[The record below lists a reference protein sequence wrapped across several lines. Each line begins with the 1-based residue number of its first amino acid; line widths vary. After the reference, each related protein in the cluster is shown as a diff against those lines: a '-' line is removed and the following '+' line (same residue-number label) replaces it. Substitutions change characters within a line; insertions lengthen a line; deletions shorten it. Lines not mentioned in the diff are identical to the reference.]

1 MASALWY
8 FKQIFTGRRLAIMS
22 DPRILLASDN
32 AALAVAVVRQ
42 CGASSIHGAIRSGDA
57 DTMSALLAGA
67 RRGDALLCVVDMAL
81 PETTVARLAAAAG
94 AAGVPWLAMGAA
106 YTPGLR
112 ETADR
117 LDAIDFVVADPEEP
131 ERVAAFACRLLKNR
145 LSRIL
150 VVEDSCFMRMH
161 LRGQLRR
168 YQFRVHTATGGD
180 MALRILEQ
188 RPDIAAVIM
197 DYEMPGQNGVELT
210 RAIRRRFRHRELC
223 LIGISGK
230 APRSISAEF
239 LKNGADD
246 YLHKPF
252 EREELYC
259 RVLHGVEAVERM
271 LEIKR
276 LERLR
281 RMFLSMLAHDLKS
294 PAGGIVGAANLI
306 LDGICG
312 QVGGEV
318 RELAAVISQAGRR
331 LCSLAANMQDL
342 TRLETGRLEP
352 VLTESRLETL
362 VMERVRLAE
371 ATASG
376 KGIGIEAELSC
387 LPLLSFD
394 PDLLARLLDNLLS
407 NAIKFSEPGSQ
418 IRVEVDATGQE
429 AVVRVRDQ
437 GPGILPE
444 ERARLFK
451 PFERL
456 SARPTAG
463 EKSLGLGLAI
473 AEGIALAHGGR
484 IWVESEPG
492 QGAAFCF
499 TLPMA
504 ATAADYSAVCSC
516 E

>member
-1 MASALWY
+1 
-8 FKQIFTGRRLAIMS
+8 MS

-32 AALAVAVVRQ
+32 AALAANLVGHCSA
-42 CGASSIHGAIRSGDA
+42 ASGLRAIRTDNSDA
-57 DTMSALLAGA
+57 ATAALAEAGA
-67 RRGDALLCVVDMAL
+67 QGIVLCVVDMAL
-81 PETTVARLAAAAG
+81 PQAEVERLAAAA
-94 AAGVPWLAMGAA
+94 VRHRIPWLAVGDR
-106 YTPGLR
+106 YTPDLR
-112 ETADR
+112 KRAET
-117 LDAIDFVVADPEEP
+117 LDAIDYVVADAEDSQA
-131 ERVAAFACRLLKNR
+131 VARFAERLLRNR
-145 LSRIL
+145 LVRIL
-150 VVEDSCFMRMH
+150 VVEDSAFMRAH
-161 LRGQLRR
+161 LRRQLRR
-168 YQFRVHTATGGD
+168 YQFRVHMAATPGMG
-180 MALRILEQ
+180 MRILEQ
-188 RPDIAAVIM
+188 RPDIMAVII
-197 DYEMPGQNGVELT
+197 DYDMPDQNGVELT
-210 RAIRRRFRHRELC
+210 RNIRRHFRHREIC

-239 LKNGADD
+239 LKNGGDD

-252 EREELYC
+252 EREELYS
-259 RVLHGVEAVERM
+259 RVLHGVVAVERM

-318 RELAAVISQAGRR
+318 REMAAVISQAGRR
-331 LCSLAANMQDL
+331 LCTLASNMQDL

-352 VLTESRLETL
+352 VLAPTCLDSLIL
-362 VMERVRLAE
+362 ERVRLAE

-376 KGIGIEAELSC
+376 KGIRLEIATRP
-387 LPLLSFD
+387 LPPMEID
-394 PDLLARLLDNLLS
+394 ADLVARLLDNVLS
-407 NAIKFSEPGSQ
+407 NAVKFSPMRSVV
-418 IRVEVDATGQE
+418 RVEMDAAAQE

-456 SARPTAG
+456 SAKPTAG

-473 AEGIALAHGGR
+473 AEGIVAAHGGR
-484 IWVESEPG
+484 IWVESLPG
-492 QGAAFCF
+492 QGASFCF
-499 TLPMA
+499 ALPLGNV
-504 ATAADYSAVCSC
+504 ADQSSVCIC

>member
-1 MASALWY
+1 
-8 FKQIFTGRRLAIMS
+8 MS

-32 AALAVAVVRQ
+32 PILASAVVRHCGSLSGLGAVQAKNPEDAVTLLSEGGRQGFLLCMVDLGMPGVAVEQLAAMAADQGTPWLAVADRYQ
-42 CGASSIHGAIRSGDA
+42 PAF
-57 DTMSALLAGA
+57 
-67 RRGDALLCVVDMAL
+67 
-81 PETTVARLAAAAG
+81 
-94 AAGVPWLAMGAA
+94 
-106 YTPGLR
+106 R
-112 ETADR
+112 EKAEA
-117 LDAIDFVVADPEEP
+117 LDAIDFVVADAEDPEG
-131 ERVAAFACRLLKNR
+131 VARFVDRLLKNR
-145 LSRIL
+145 CSRIL
-150 VVEDSCFMRMH
+150 VVEDSSFMRLF
-161 LRGQLRR
+161 LRRQLRR
-168 YQFRVHTATGGD
+168 YQFRVHMAGTAQ
-180 MALRILEQ
+180 MAMRILEQ
-188 RPDIAAVIM
+188 RPDVTAVII
-197 DYEMPGQNGVELT
+197 DYDMPGQNGVELT
-210 RAIRRRFRHRELC
+210 RSIRRRFRHREIC

-239 LKNGADD
+239 LKNGGDD

-306 LDGICG
+306 LDGVCG
-312 QVGGEV
+312 HVGGEV
-318 RELAAVISQAGRR
+318 REMAAVISQAGRR

-352 VLTESRLETL
+352 ELTMAHLDAL
-362 VMERVRLAE
+362 IMERVRLAM
-371 ATASG
+371 ATAAG
-376 KGIGIEAELSC
+376 KGIHLEMDVPK
-387 LPLLSFD
+387 LPVMPFD
-394 PDLLARLLDNLLS
+394 PDLVARLLDNLLS
-407 NAIKFSEPGSQ
+407 NAVKFSPPQSLVRVNLRHNGS
-418 IRVEVDATGQE
+418 EVI
-429 AVVRVRDQ
+429 VKVRDQ

-444 ERARLFK
+444 ERHRLFK

-473 AEGIALAHGGR
+473 AEGIVGAHGGR

-499 TLPMA
+499 TLPLEPS
-504 ATAADYSAVCSC
+504 DHSV

>member
-1 MASALWY
+1 
-8 FKQIFTGRRLAIMS
+8 MS
-22 DPRILLASDN
+22 DPRILLASRN
-32 AALAVAVVRQ
+32 TALAAALVRQ
-42 CGASSIHGAIRSGDA
+42 CGGASTPGTIRTGDPDTVLRVMAKSG
-57 DTMSALLAGA
+57 
-67 RRGDALLCVVDMAL
+67 GDGVLLCVVDMAL
-81 PETTVARLAAAAG
+81 PEPAVTALAAAAG
-94 AAGVPWLAMGAA
+94 AAGVPWLAAGERF
-106 YTPGLR
+106 TPDLR
-112 ETADR
+112 QKAEA

-131 ERVAAFACRLLKNR
+131 ERVAQFACRLLKNR
-145 LSRIL
+145 QARIL
-150 VVEDSCFMRMH
+150 VVEDSTFMRAH
-161 LRGQLRR
+161 LRRQLRR
-168 YQFRVHTATGGD
+168 YQFRVYTAPNSD
-180 MALRILEQ
+180 VALAILDQ
-188 RPDIAAVIM
+188 RPDIAAVII
-197 DYEMPGQNGVELT
+197 DYDMPGQNGLDLT
-210 RAIRRRFRHRELC
+210 RAIRRRFRHREVC

-230 APRSISAEF
+230 APRFISSEF

-306 LDGICG
+306 LDGLCG

-318 RELAAVISQAGRR
+318 REMAAVISQAGRR
-331 LCSLAANMQDL
+331 LCSLASNMQDL

-352 VLTESRLETL
+352 SLAVSRLDAL

-376 KGIGIEAELSC
+376 KGIRMRAEVAD
-387 LPLLSFD
+387 LPLLAFD
-394 PDLLARLLDNLLS
+394 PDLMARLLDNLLS
-407 NAIKFSEPGSQ
+407 NAVKFSPPRSEV
-418 IRVEVDATGQE
+418 RVELVLAADE
-429 AVVRVRDQ
+429 AVIRVRDQ

-444 ERARLFK
+444 ERERLFK

-492 QGAAFCF
+492 QGATFCF

-504 ATAADYSAVCSC
+504 LPPDQSAACSC

>member
-1 MASALWY
+1 
-8 FKQIFTGRRLAIMS
+8 MS
-22 DPRILLASDN
+22 DPRIILASDN
-32 AALAVAVVRQ
+32 AALAAALVRQ
-42 CGASSIHGAIRSGDA
+42 CGGSPLPGAVRSGDPEA
-57 DTMSALLAGA
+57 VMALLAGA
-67 RRGDALLCVVDMAL
+67 SGTDGALCVVDMDL
-81 PETTVARLAAAAG
+81 PGEAVSRLAAAA
-94 AAGVPWLAMGAA
+94 AAAKVPWLAAGSL
-106 YTPGLR
+106 YTPQLR
-112 ETADR
+112 EQAEA

-131 ERVAAFACRLLKNR
+131 ERVAQFACRLLKNR
-145 LSRIL
+145 HCRIL
-150 VVEDSCFMRMH
+150 VVEDSAFMRRH
-161 LRGQLRR
+161 LRGLLRR
-168 YQFRVHTATGGD
+168 YQFRVHTAAGAD

-197 DYEMPGQNGVELT
+197 DYDMPGTNGVELT
-210 RAIRRRFRHRELC
+210 RAIRRRFRNREVC
-223 LIGISGK
+223 LIGVSGK

-239 LKNGADD
+239 LKNGGDD

-318 RELAAVISQAGRR
+318 REMAAVISQAGRR
-331 LCSLAANMQDL
+331 LCSLASNMQDL

-352 VLTESRLETL
+352 ALTIACLDGI

-376 KGIGIEAELSC
+376 KGITIATEVVQTPPMA
-387 LPLLSFD
+387 FD

-407 NAIKFSEPGSQ
+407 NAVKFSPPRSKV
-418 IRVEVDATGQE
+418 RVDLRLLGNE

-444 ERARLFK
+444 ERMRLFK

-473 AEGIALAHGGR
+473 AEGIAVAHGGR

-499 TLPMA
+499 ALPA
-504 ATAADYSAVCSC
+504 NPDQSLVCACAC

>member
-1 MASALWY
+1 
-8 FKQIFTGRRLAIMS
+8 MS
-22 DPRILLASDN
+22 DPRILLASRN
-32 AALAVAVVRQ
+32 TALAAAVTRQ
-42 CGASSIHGAIRSGDA
+42 CGNFTVPGSIRFGDPE
-57 DTMSALLAGA
+57 TIMRLLAEYG
-67 RRGDALLCVVDMAL
+67 RGGVLLCVVDMAL
-81 PETTVARLAAAAG
+81 PPEAVSRLAATAG
-94 AAGVPWLAMGAA
+94 RNGVPWLAAA
-106 YTPGLR
+106 EAFSPELR
-112 ETADR
+112 DTADS
-117 LDAIDFVVADPEEP
+117 LDAIDYVVADPEEP
-131 ERVAAFACRLLKNR
+131 ERVARFACRLLKNR
-145 LSRIL
+145 QARIL
-150 VVEDSCFMRMH
+150 VVEDSSFMRQF
-161 LRGQLRR
+161 LRRQLRR
-168 YQFRVHTATGGD
+168 YQFRVHTAKNAD
-180 MALRILEQ
+180 MGLRILDQ
-188 RPDIAAVIM
+188 RPDIAAVVI
-197 DYEMPGQNGVELT
+197 DYDMPGGNGLELT
-210 RAIRRRFRHRELC
+210 RNIRRRFRHRELC

-239 LKNGADD
+239 LKSGADD

-306 LDGICG
+306 LDGLCG
-312 QVGGEV
+312 QIGGEV
-318 RELAAVISQAGRR
+318 REMAAVISQAGRR
-331 LCSLAANMQDL
+331 LCSLASNMQDL

-352 VLTESRLETL
+352 MLAVSRLDGL
-362 VMERVRLAE
+362 IMERVRLAE

-376 KGIGIEAELSC
+376 KGIRMRTEVAET
-387 LPLLSFD
+387 PQMTFD

-407 NAIKFSEPGSQ
+407 NAVKFSPPQSVVN
-418 IRVEVDATGQE
+418 VEMRIMGEE

-444 ERARLFK
+444 ERERLFK

-473 AEGIALAHGGR
+473 AEGIASAHGGR

-492 QGAAFCF
+492 QGATFCF
-499 TLPMA
+499 TLPVALTPDQSA
-504 ATAADYSAVCSC
+504 AWSC

>member
-1 MASALWY
+1 MPP
-8 FKQIFTGRRLAIMS
+8 MS
-22 DPRILLASDN
+22 DPRIILASDN
-32 AALAVAVVRQ
+32 ATLAAALVRHCGGPPVPGAV
-42 CGASSIHGAIRSGDA
+42 RSGDPDA
-57 DTMSALLAGA
+57 VIELLSRTARPGGA
-67 RRGDALLCVVDMAL
+67 LCVVDMDL
-81 PETTVARLAAAAG
+81 PEATVTRLAEAAAA
-94 AAGVPWLAMGAA
+94 ARVPWLAAGSV
-106 YTPGLR
+106 YTPALR
-112 ETADR
+112 ERAEA
-117 LDAIDFVVADPEEP
+117 LDAIDFVVADAQEP
-131 ERVAAFACRLLKNR
+131 ERVAQYACRLLKNR
-145 LSRIL
+145 HSRIL
-150 VVEDSCFMRMH
+150 VVEDSAFMRMH
-161 LRGQLRR
+161 LRVLLRR
-168 YQFRVHTATGGD
+168 YQFRVHTAAGAQ

-188 RPDIAAVIM
+188 RPDIAAVIV
-197 DYEMPGQNGVELT
+197 DYDMPGQNGVELT
-210 RAIRRRFRHRELC
+210 RAIRRSFRSREVC

-239 LKNGADD
+239 LKNGGDD

-312 QVGGEV
+312 HVGGEV
-318 RELAAVISQAGRR
+318 REMAAVISQAGRR
-331 LCSLAANMQDL
+331 LCSLASNMQDL

-352 VLTESRLETL
+352 VLAISRLDGL

-376 KGIGIEAELSC
+376 KGIRIEADVEQT
-387 LPLLSFD
+387 PPMSFD

-407 NAIKFSEPGSQ
+407 NAVKFSPPRSLVK
-418 IRVEVDATGQE
+418 VELRLMGAET
-429 AVVRVRDQ
+429 VVRVRDQ

-444 ERARLFK
+444 ERMRLFK

-499 TLPMA
+499 ALPLQPDQSLLCA
-504 ATAADYSAVCSC
+504 C

>member
-1 MASALWY
+1 
-8 FKQIFTGRRLAIMS
+8 MS
-22 DPRILLASDN
+22 DPRILLTSTN
-32 AALAVAVVRQ
+32 TALASALARYCSNLAVPG
-42 CGASSIHGAIRSGDA
+42 CIRSGDTA
-57 DTMSALLAGA
+57 TVSRLLTEHG
-67 RRGDALLCVVDMAL
+67 RNGVLLCVVDMAL
-81 PETTVARLAAAAG
+81 PEPAVAQLAAAA
-94 AAGVPWLAMGAA
+94 ATAGVPWLAVGSTF
-106 YTPGLR
+106 TPQLR
-112 ETADR
+112 QKAED
-117 LDAIDFVVADPEEP
+117 LDAIDYVVAEPEEP
-131 ERVAAFACRLLKNR
+131 ERVAQFACRLLKNR
-145 LSRIL
+145 RARLL
-150 VVEDSCFMRMH
+150 VVEDSAFMRAF
-161 LRGQLRR
+161 LRRQLRR
-168 YQFRVHTATGGD
+168 YQFRVHTAKNAD
-180 MALRILEQ
+180 MGLAILEQ
-188 RPDIAAVIM
+188 RPDITAVVI
-197 DYEMPGQNGVELT
+197 DYDMPGGNGVELT
-210 RAIRRRFRHRELC
+210 RNIRRRFRHREVC

-230 APRSISAEF
+230 APRSISGEF
-239 LKNGADD
+239 LKSGADD

-306 LDGICG
+306 LDGLCG

-318 RELAAVISQAGRR
+318 REMAAVISQAGRR

-352 VLTESRLETL
+352 VLSICRLDGL
-362 VMERVRLAE
+362 LMERVRLAE

-376 KGIGIEAELSC
+376 KGIRIHVDLADA
-387 LPLLSFD
+387 PLLSFD

-407 NAIKFSEPGSQ
+407 NAVKFSPPSSEV
-418 IRVEVDATGQE
+418 RVQLRFTGDE
-429 AVVRVRDQ
+429 AVVRVCDQ

-444 ERARLFK
+444 ERDRLFK

-499 TLPMA
+499 TLPVAMA
-504 ATAADYSAVCSC
+504 PDQSAACSC

>member
-1 MASALWY
+1 
-8 FKQIFTGRRLAIMS
+8 MS
-22 DPRILLASDN
+22 DPRILLASRN
-32 AALAVAVVRQ
+32 AALAAALVRH
-42 CGASSIHGAIRSGDA
+42 CGGASTPGSIRSGEPE
-57 DTMSALLAGA
+57 TVMRLLAEHGCC
-67 RRGDALLCVVDMAL
+67 GVLLCVVDMDL
-81 PETTVARLAAAAG
+81 PEPAVAKLAAAAK
-94 AAGVPWLAMGAA
+94 AAGVPWLAAGDC

-112 ETADR
+112 QRAEA

-131 ERVAAFACRLLKNR
+131 ERVAQFTHRLLRNR
-145 LSRIL
+145 QVRIL
-150 VVEDSCFMRMH
+150 VVEDSAFMRAH
-161 LRGQLRR
+161 LRRQLRR
-168 YQFRVHTATGGD
+168 YQFRVHSAKNSD
-180 MALRILEQ
+180 MALAILDQ
-188 RPDIAAVIM
+188 RPDIAAVII
-197 DYEMPGQNGVELT
+197 DYDMPGQNGLDLT
-210 RAIRRRFRHRELC
+210 RAIRRRFRHREVC

-230 APRSISAEF
+230 APRSISSEF

-306 LDGICG
+306 LDGLCG
-312 QVGGEV
+312 HVGGEV
-318 RELAAVISQAGRR
+318 REMAAVISQAGRR
-331 LCSLAANMQDL
+331 LCSLASNMQDL

-352 VLTESRLETL
+352 SLAANRLDGL

-376 KGIGIEAELSC
+376 KGIRMRAEVAD
-387 LPLLSFD
+387 LPLLAFD
-394 PDLLARLLDNLLS
+394 PDLMARLLDNLLS
-407 NAIKFSEPGSQ
+407 NAVKFSPPRSEV
-418 IRVEVDATGQE
+418 RVELVLAADE
-429 AVVRVRDQ
+429 AVIRVRDQ

-444 ERARLFK
+444 ERERLFK

-492 QGAAFCF
+492 QGATFCF
-499 TLPMA
+499 TLPMTLPPDQSA
-504 ATAADYSAVCSC
+504 ACSC